1 VFQCCFYLL
10 KYRERADV
18 CYTDTNCIEWKKSKL
33 LLAKNQVDEE
43 DLFTVL
49 GGYYPFSAKDDE
61 YKEYNKLVFIKDN
74 LESMQEADVDEYS
87 IALGQLMRLLK
98 LAVELRIDNVKE
110 RRGLKKKQR
119 EDRQDCIDKEAERVN
134 RRSEE
139 M

>member
-1 VFQCCFYLL
+1 
-10 KYRERADV
+10 
-18 CYTDTNCIEWKKSKL
+18 
-33 LLAKNQVDEE
+33 
-43 DLFTVL
+43 
-49 GGYYPFSAKDDE
+49 
-61 YKEYNKLVFIKDN
+61 
-74 LESMQEADVDEYS
+74 MQEADVDEYS

>member
-1 VFQCCFYLL
+1 
-10 KYRERADV
+10 
-18 CYTDTNCIEWKKSKL
+18 
-33 LLAKNQVDEE
+33 
-43 DLFTVL
+43 
-49 GGYYPFSAKDDE
+49 
-61 YKEYNKLVFIKDN
+61 
-74 LESMQEADVDEYS
+74 MQEADVDEYS

-139 M
+139 MQKATDAFNETMAAQKAAKAEAMEEEDGDEEEAEAFDEEDFTQQFDEENPPFEIREEIIDDIDNDYNFPDDGEEK